1 MNQRG
6 FTLVELMVALTT
18 LAVVLGGVYALQQ
31 QGLNSYLMGWG
42 RVEAQQDARLALDLL
57 VRELRSAPEP
67 LTTVAGCDAGTG
79 DITFKALDDQNP
91 TGPTVILRYR
101 LNGTNLERT
110 KDGTMTVLIGGVVS
124 FTVRCFDA
132 SGVATAI
139 AANVRS
145 LTVAIQT
152 RPQAIGSTS
161 HSPANQQ
168 ILIQSEV
175 RLRNVL

>member
-18 LAVVLGGVYALQQ
+18 LAVVLGGVYALQR
-31 QGLNSYLMGWG
+31 QGLNAYLMGWA

-57 VRELRSAPEP
+57 VRELRSATSM
-67 LTTVAGCDAGTG
+67 TTVTGCNAGTG
-79 DITFKALDDQNP
+79 DITFVSLDDQNP
-91 TGPTVILRYR
+91 TGPTVTVRYR

-110 KDGTMTVLIGGVVS
+110 KAGTMTILIGGVVS
-124 FTVRCFDA
+124 LSIRCFDA
-132 SGVATAI
+132 AGVATAT
-139 AANVRS
+139 AADVRS

-152 RPQAIGSTS
+152 RPQAASAS
-161 HSPANQQ
+161 YSPANQQ

>member
-31 QGLNSYLMGWG
+31 QGLNTYLMGWG
-42 RVEAQQDARLALDLL
+42 RVEAQQDARVALDLL
-57 VRELRSAPEP
+57 IRELRSATSM
-67 LTTVAGCDAGTG
+67 TTVTGCDAGTS
-79 DITFKALDDQNP
+79 DITFWAFDDQNP
-91 TGPTVILRYR
+91 TGNPVTLRYR

-110 KDGTMTVLIGGVVS
+110 KAGTMTILIGGVVS
-124 FTVRCFDA
+124 LTIKCFDA
-132 SGVATAI
+132 AGVATAT
-139 AANVRS
+139 ADNVRS

-152 RPQAIGSTS
+152 RPQAIGSAS

-168 ILIQSEV
+168 VLIQSEV